1 MNAFSVAD
9 RRAERTCFL
18 DSSCSGTLEQ
28 FLCNLSGFFGF
39 EALVNVLDL
48 PLILTEL
55 CLSLVHIDCQW
66 FKQVKVKKYGKEQ
79 CRSGA
84 HWKRRSTIS
93 DLYNLLQSVEKR
105 LSERLLV
112 IENLLWNACSWL
124 KQV

>member
-66 FKQVKVKKYGKEQ
+66 FKQVKVKKV
-79 CRSGA
+79 
-84 HWKRRSTIS
+84 WKRTVQVRRPLETT
-93 DLYNLLQSVEKR
+93 LYNIGPVQSTAISRKETF
-105 LSERLLV
+105 
-112 IENLLWNACSWL
+112 
-124 KQV
+124 